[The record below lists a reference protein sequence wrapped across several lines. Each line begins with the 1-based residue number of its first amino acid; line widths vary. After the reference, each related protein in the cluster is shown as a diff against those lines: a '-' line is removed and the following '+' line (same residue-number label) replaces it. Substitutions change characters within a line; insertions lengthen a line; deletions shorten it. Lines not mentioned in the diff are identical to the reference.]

1 MQNMH
6 FRKRMF
12 LKACLMSAC
21 LFEAVGC
28 PQIVGNGLRTG
39 IREFLQV
46 GVPAAIIGAID
57 FDELMGD
64 LMRP

>member
-1 MQNMH
+1 MRTMH
-6 FRKRMF
+6 FRKRLF

-28 PQIVGNGLRTG
+28 PQIFGNGLRTG
-39 IREFLQV
+39 VREFLQI

-57 FDELMGD
+57 FDALVGD